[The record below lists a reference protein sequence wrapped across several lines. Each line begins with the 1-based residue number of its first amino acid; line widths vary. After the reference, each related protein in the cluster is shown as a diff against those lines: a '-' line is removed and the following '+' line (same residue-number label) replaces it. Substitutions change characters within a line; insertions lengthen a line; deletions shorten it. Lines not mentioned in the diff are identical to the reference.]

1 MAEEVKIVDV
11 AGGPAAEATLQ
22 EILKIMKRGGQSG
35 SGGGGGGAKA
45 QDLYT
50 KAVTRGTTTTKAQT
64 AEVKKSTSALKSFS
78 SGLNSSLG
86 FAFKALG
93 SVLGAT
99 TGQLTNFAGAV
110 QNSNSVTEFL
120 SQVPILGSALGK
132 ASAYFDKSLGTF
144 QQLSESGAG
153 FGNNMLAMRQASA
166 EAGLSLDQFADMV
179 SSNSTPLRRK
189 LV

>member
-50 KAVTRGTTTTKAQT
+50 KAVTRGTTTTKKQT

-78 SGLNSSLG
+78 SGLNSTLG
-86 FAFKALG
+86 FAFNAFG

-110 QNSNSVTEFL
+110 QNSNSITEFL

-144 QQLSESGAG
+144 QQLS
-153 FGNNMLAMRQASA
+153 
-166 EAGLSLDQFADMV
+166 
-179 SSNSTPLRRK
+179 
-189 LV
+189 